1 MKVYYK
7 GCVPSCRFITVY
19 TVKVMPC
26 VDDCTV
32 KTVSCDVDCT
42 VNAVSSDLKC
52 NPGRAVNAARKH
64 CL

>member
-1 MKVYYK
+1 MKVYCK
-7 GCVPSCRFITVY
+7 GCVPSCRFRTVC

-26 VDDCTV
+26 VGDCTV

-52 NPGRAVNAARKH
+52 NRGRAVNAARKH